1 MQTIGKYVAAFIL
14 ALASSYFGPS
24 ETEHQEEKKAEI
36 HIRVLVKSPCLA
48 EAIPSNAHEPIS

>member
-24 ETEHQEEKKAEI
+24 ETEHQEEKAEI
-36 HIRVLVKSPCLA
+36 QIRVLLKSPCLA